1 MQKKDLFKMIPQVE
15 EILKH
20 SSIEE
25 LDYSRSLK
33 TEAIR
38 DVLDEIR
45 SKIIKSN
52 DDEVRKLESQ
62 INFDNIIVMVEE
74 RLYSE
79 FSPSLLKVINGTGTI
94 LHTNLGRS
102 LLDDS
107 IKEEIWNIISSY
119 SNLEYDITEGKR
131 GSRYSHVTKMIKLL
145 FGVEDALIVNN
156 NAAAVFLVLNTFA
169 KDKEA
174 IVSRGELVEVGGAFR
189 IPSVMAMSGAN
200 LIEVGATNKTRIS
213 DYEDAITEETAVLMK
228 VHTSNY
234 KMIGFTDSVSN
245 RELKELGN
253 KYDIPV
259 MEDLGSGVY
268 YNMEEYGL
276 PHEPTISE
284 SIKSG
289 IDLITFSGD
298 KLLGGPQ
305 AGIIVGKKEHI
316 DKMKKNQILRALRV
330 DKFTLAALEC
340 TIRMYF
346 DEEKAKKNIPTLRMI
361 TSTPEELFEKAK
373 ILKDKIDERNTV
385 INVYIEDGKSTVGGG
400 SMPGEEF
407 DSKVV
412 VLNGE
417 SLTADRIEEGLR
429 LSKAH
434 IIGRIK
440 DDKYMLDLRTLNEK
454 DFDTIADAIEN
465 CFPRR

>member
-45 SKIIKSN
+45 DKIIKSN

-62 INFDNIIVMVEE
+62 INFENIIVMVEE

-119 SNLEYDITEGKR
+119 SNLEYDIAEGKR

>member
-1 MQKKDLFKMIPQVE
+1 MQKKDLFKKIPQVE
-15 EILKH
+15 EILKN
-20 SSIEE
+20 SRIEE
-25 LDYSRSLK
+25 LDYSRTLK
-33 TEAIR
+33 TKATREVLEDIR
-38 DVLDEIR
+38 N
-45 SKIIKSN
+45 KIIQCKE
-52 DDEVRKLESQ
+52 DEVEKLSIE
-62 INFDNIIVMVEE
+62 INDENIIIKVEE
-74 RLYSE
+74 RLYRE

-107 IKEEIWNIISSY
+107 IKEDIWNIISSY
-119 SNLEYDITEGKR
+119 SNLEYDIAEGKR

-200 LIEVGATNKTRIS
+200 LVEVGSTNKTRVE
-213 DYEDAITEETAVLMK
+213 DYEEAITEETAVLMK

-234 KMIGFTDSVSN
+234 KLIGFTDAVSN
-245 RELKELGN
+245 KELKELGG

-268 YNMEEYGL
+268 FNMEEYGL

-305 AGIIVGKKEHI
+305 AGIIVGKKEYI

-346 DEEKAKKNIPTLRMI
+346 DEEKAKKHIPTIRMI
-361 TSTPEELFEKAK
+361 TLTPEELFERAEV
-373 ILKDKIDERNTV
+373 LKEKIDGRDTR

-407 DSKVV
+407 DSKVI
-412 VLNGE
+412 VLTGDG
-417 SLTADRIEEGLR
+417 LTADKIEETLR
-429 LSKAH
+429 LSSSH

-440 DDKYMLDLRTLNEK
+440 DDKYMLDLRTLNNK
-454 DFDTIADAIEN
+454 DFDRIAEEIEN

>member
-1 MQKKDLFKMIPQVE
+1 MEKKDLFKMIPQVE
-15 EILKH
+15 EILK
-20 SSIEE
+20 SKAIEDLE
-25 LDYSRSLK
+25 YSRVLK
-33 TEAIR
+33 TEGIR
-38 DVLDEIR
+38 NILDELR
-45 SKIIKSN
+45 EKIINAREES
-52 DDEVRKLESQ
+52 LEDLKRELELDQ
-62 INFDNIIVMVEE
+62 IILKVEE
-74 RLYSE
+74 KMESE
-79 FSPSLLKVINGTGTI
+79 FSHSLLKVINGTGTI

-102 LLDDS
+102 LLSDS
-107 IKEEIWNIISSY
+107 IKDEIWNIISSY
-119 SNLEYDITEGKR
+119 SNLEYDIPEGKR
-131 GSRYSHVTKMIKLL
+131 GSRYVHVTKMIRLL
-145 FGVEDALIVNN
+145 LGVEDALIVNN

-189 IPSVMAMSGAN
+189 IPSVMSMSGAH
-200 LIEVGATNKTRIS
+200 LVEVGSTNKTRVS
-213 DYEDAITEETAVLMK
+213 DYEEAITEETAVLMK

-234 KMIGFTDSVSN
+234 KLIGFTDSVSN
-245 RELKELGN
+245 RELKELGD
-253 KYDIPV
+253 KYGLPV
-259 MEDLGSGVY
+259 VEDLGSGVY

-305 AGIIVGKKEHI
+305 AGIIVGKKEYI
-316 DKMKKNQILRALRV
+316 DKMKSNQILRALRV

-361 TSTPEELFEKAK
+361 TATPKELEDRAKVLISKIEEKNTK
-373 ILKDKIDERNTV
+373 IK
-385 INVYIEDGKSTVGGG
+385 VYIEDGKSTVGGG

-407 DSKVV
+407 DSKVI
-412 VLNGE
+412 VLEG
-417 SLTADRIEEGLR
+417 EGLSPSKIEKSLR
-429 LSKAH
+429 LAPSH

-440 DDKYMLDLRTLNEK
+440 DDKYMLDLRTLDDK
-454 DFDTIADAIEN
+454 DFEAIAREIEN
-465 CFPRR
+465 CFPRS